1 MSLPRYE
8 ISLLV
13 LLAAVMLIGLVTHL
27 SYIRRVSNEVR
38 RTSDRS
44 FQEKEMKIAL
54 LIPQGS
60 NFNTV
65 MIFSWNLFI
74 VAVAFLYFLTPEI
87 FPGWNYFR
95 QPHVASLGI
104 GLAIFG
110 AALILI
116 PGFFISIHVPR
127 VYGNYLISNWLKEL
141 NLLTPI
147 LLLVSI
153 FCSVNLGT
161 IYPRIDSFF
170 WIAGYAS
177 LFAAMLLMLMP
188 MILGFAEEIR

>member
-1 MSLPRYE
+1 M
-8 ISLLV
+8 
-13 LLAAVMLIGLVTHL
+13 LLAAVMLIGLVSHL
-27 SYIRRVSNEVR
+27 AYVRRISNNVR
-38 RTSDRS
+38 RTSDRA
-44 FQEKEMKIAL
+44 FQDKEMKLAL
-54 LIPQGS
+54 QIPQGS

-74 VAVAFLYFLTPEI
+74 VDVAFLYFLTPEI

-95 QPHVASLGI
+95 LPPFASLGI

-116 PGFFISIHVPR
+116 IPGFFMSLNAPR
-127 VYGNYLISNWLKEL
+127 VYGNYLISNWLKERI
-141 NLLTPI
+141 LLTPI
-147 LLLVSI
+147 LLIVSI

-161 IYPRIDSFF
+161 IYPSIDSFF